1 MCHLIIPHHH
11 HHILTFLLRI
21 FSIDEAG
28 RGPLA
33 GPVVVAAVVLSTDV
47 EGIVDSKKITK
58 EDDRERLYEEIVAAR
73 DVEYAVAVIDAATID
88 EVNIL
93 QATLEGMTVVAQTM
107 IGVKPT
113 LTYTKTTGR
122 QIEIPILDEPTID
135 HDGCYVVCSQNVRKR
150 HGTAGNDG
158 SNRPRN
164 YHALIDGNKV
174 PTTIPCP
181 ADAIVKGDGKE
192 FCIGAASVLAK
203 VTRDRLMRRYDVR
216 YPQYN
221 LQQHKGYPTQEHM
234 SLVKT
239 HGASKIHRRTFA
251 PLKHMDF
258 DENGNIVK

>member
-1 MCHLIIPHHH
+1 VDSDHHRRRH
-11 HHILTFLLRI
+11 PTLFFFFY

-33 GPVVVAAVVLSTDV
+33 GPVVVAAVVLSTDID
-47 EGIVDSKKITK
+47 GIIDSKKITK
-58 EDDRERLYEEIVAAR
+58 EDDRERLYDEIVAAR

-88 EVNIL
+88 EINIL

-107 IGVKPT
+107 IGLKPT

-122 QIEIPILDEPTID
+122 QIEIPILEEPTID
-135 HDGCYVVCSQNVRKR
+135 HDGCYVVCSQSVRKR
-150 HGTAGNDG
+150 HDADDTDG
-158 SNRPRN
+158 SNNPMN

-192 FCIGAASVLAK
+192 FCIGAASILAK
-203 VTRDRLMRRYDVR
+203 VTRDRLMRRYDVL

-239 HGASKIHRRTFA
+239 YGASKIHRRTFA
-251 PLKHMDF
+251 PLKHMEF
-258 DENGNIVK
+258 DENGNIVI